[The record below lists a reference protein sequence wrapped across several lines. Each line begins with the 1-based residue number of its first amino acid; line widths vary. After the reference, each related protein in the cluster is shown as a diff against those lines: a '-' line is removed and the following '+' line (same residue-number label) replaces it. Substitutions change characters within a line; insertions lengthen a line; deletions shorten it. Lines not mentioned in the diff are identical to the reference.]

1 MQGRVSSL
9 RGQGLQPMDDRSLSS
24 PDANQPLPV
33 VVTLDT
39 GTASTNA
46 SPLSFTIPLH
56 KPQNAPSWLEL
67 LGQR

>member
-1 MQGRVSSL
+1 
-9 RGQGLQPMDDRSLSS
+9 MDDRSLSS
-24 PDANQPLPV
+24 PDTNQPLPV

-56 KPQNAPSWLEL
+56 DPQNDPSWLEL

>member
-1 MQGRVSSL
+1 
-9 RGQGLQPMDDRSLSS
+9 MDDRSLPL
-24 PDANQPLPV
+24 PDTNQPLPV

-39 GTASTNA
+39 GGATTNA

-56 KPQNAPSWLEL
+56 EPQNPPSWLEL